1 MNRQINFIK
10 RNFKVE
16 NIIPFSFF
24 LRKGGCHVNMN
35 LQLILTNT
43 YLPLLIMNVN
53 KDSLILTIEPTTRI
67 HSLTSITWCRNPF
80 NKIKIW

>member
-16 NIIPFSFF
+16 NIILFSFF